1 MSEQLIKRVLILGSL
16 AIVGVI
22 AVQSYWLLKTW
33 DVRDNDFDQSVNIA
47 LRNVAQLISKQNKT
61 VLPTQNL
68 IQRRSSNVYAV
79 NINSKIEDINF
90 LEKLLY
96 QEITDVFIN
105 TDFEYAVYDCATGQL
120 IYGNY
125 CKMDNSS
132 PEKKKSSL
140 LPKFNHL
147 DYYFVIKFP
156 ERESYVVSNVWINIL
171 IGSVAILSVLFF
183 TYSILVMLRQ
193 QRLSEHQRDFI
204 NNMTHEFKTPISSI
218 KIASEVL
225 QSDNTIQQNN
235 RLHRYAT
242 IIKEQNNRLNEQVEK
257 VLNVTSLENDT
268 LKLKKTDVELNELL
282 ISVVESHEI
291 KIGKENISLVEE
303 IENVV
308 ILADQLHLTNVIY
321 NMLDNATKYCSQ
333 EPKIQVTLQKKDKGI
348 AISIADN
355 GIGISKENIKYLF
368 EKFYRVNTGNVHDVK
383 GFGLGLF
390 YVKSICHAHGWHIEV
405 KSELGVGSTFS
416 ITIPEYKTDKP
427 KVKEAISV

>member
-1 MSEQLIKRVLILGSL
+1 MSEQLIRRVLILGSL

-61 VLPTQNL
+61 VLPKQNL

-96 QEITDVFIN
+96 REITDVFIN
-105 TDFEYAVYDCATGQL
+105 TDFEYAVYDCATGEL

-125 CKMDNSS
+125 CKMDNSK
-132 PEKKKSSL
+132 PEKKRSSV
-140 LPKFNHL
+140 LPKFQHL

-156 ERESYVVSNVWINIL
+156 ERESYVVGNLWINIL

-183 TYSILVMLRQ
+183 TYSILVILKQ
-193 QRLSEHQRDFI
+193 QRLSEHQKDFI

-225 QSDNTIQQNN
+225 QSDSSIQQNN

-257 VLNVTSLENDT
+257 VLNVTRLENDT
-268 LKLKKTDVELNELL
+268 LKLIKTDIDLNDLL
-282 ISVVESHEI
+282 ASVVEAHEL
-291 KIGKENISLVEE
+291 KIGKENITFSED
-303 IENVV
+303 IENVKIV
-308 ILADQLHLTNVIY
+308 ADQLHLTNVLY
-321 NMLDNATKYCSQ
+321 NMLDNATKYCNQ
-333 EPKIQVTLQKKDKGI
+333 QPKIKISIFTKDKGI
-348 AISIADN
+348 GISINDN

-383 GFGLGLF
+383 GFGLGLY
-390 YVKSICHAHGWHIEV
+390 YVKSICVAHGWNIEV
-405 KSELGVGSTFS
+405 KSELGVGSTFT
-416 ITIPEYKTDKP
+416 ITIPEFTVDKS
-427 KVKEAISV
+427 KVKEGVIV